1 MIQQETYILPT
12 AETVPDFES
21 LYLAVR
27 GLEQRIYTDEQL
39 RQLPEI
45 APSHVHYK
53 EWQIRKRSAERLVS
67 YLAKKKKSLAI
78 LEIGCGNGWLAA
90 KLAGLKDARVF
101 ALDVNAVEL
110 EQAKRVFKKSNLQF
124 FEGDFSNQY
133 FVGLKFDVIVFAASI
148 QYFSPLKDILTKMQ
162 GYLADGGEIH
172 IIDSNFYTEQTTE
185 GARQRTFD
193 YYKKI
198 SYPQL
203 AAHYFHHRLD
213 ELAGFNHRILS
224 NPNGIKNRL
233 LKGSPFYWVRINK
246 DAA

>member
-1 MIQQETYILPT
+1 MTQQEIYILPT
-12 AETVPDFES
+12 AETAPDFES

-53 EWQIRKRSAERLVS
+53 EWQIRKLSSERLIT
-67 YLAKKKKSLAI
+67 YLAKKKKPLAI

-90 KLAGLKDARVF
+90 KLAGLRDARVF
-101 ALDVNAVEL
+101 ALDVNEVEL
-110 EQAKRVFKKSNLQF
+110 AQAKRVFKKNNLQF

-148 QYFSPLKDILTKMQ
+148 QYFSPLQNMLTEMLK
-162 GYLADGGEIH
+162 YLAEDGEIH
-172 IIDSNFYTEQTTE
+172 LMDTNFYTQQTVA
-185 GARQRTFD
+185 GAQQRTYD

-198 SYPQL
+198 GYPQL

-213 ELAGFNHRILS
+213 ELAGFKHKVLNDPHSI
-224 NPNGIKNRL
+224 INRL
-233 LKGSPFYWVRINK
+233 LKGRPFYWVRINK
-246 DAA
+246 GPA